1 MASSRYER
9 RDAFALALAVQ
20 PPLYLTD
27 IHQVR
32 LGTDAMVSPRFCVV
46 AAMTVVFPLVSIS
59 G

>member
-32 LGTDAMVSPRFCVV
+32 LGTDAM
-46 AAMTVVFPLVSIS
+46 SIVGSASIEGVLGYDVDKRPS